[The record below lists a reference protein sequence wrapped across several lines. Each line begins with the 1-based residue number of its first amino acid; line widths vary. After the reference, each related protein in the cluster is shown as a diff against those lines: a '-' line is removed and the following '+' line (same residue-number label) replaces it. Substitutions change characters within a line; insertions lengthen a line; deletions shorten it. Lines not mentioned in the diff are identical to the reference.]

1 MFVVAIS
8 VVVLVMEDVVVVE
21 IEDVLMNYELY
32 EWWEDG
38 MGSLPFH
45 S

>member
-21 IEDVLMNYELY
+21 IEDVLMTHELY
-32 EWWEDG
+32 ECWEAG
-38 MGSLPFH
+38 IGSLPFH